1 MMANNDMSRW
11 CVLYTAPKSERKL
24 VQRLHAAGYM
34 AFCPMQIV
42 FKKWKGQTKE
52 VFAPLF
58 PGCVF
63 VEEAAGV
70 DSFVASRSVALLV
83 DTEGKNLS
91 ICADKTELSAKFV
104 HLLQNYNFI
113 F

>member
-11 CVLYTAPKSERKL
+11 CVLYTAAKSERKL

-70 DSFVASRSVALLV
+70 ESFVASRSVALLV

-91 ICADKTELSAKFV
+91 ICADKTELSAG
-104 HLLQNYNFI
+104 I
-113 F
+113 FSKCP

>member
-63 VEEAAGV
+63 VEEAVGW
-70 DSFVASRSVALLV
+70 SRLLLRRV
-83 DTEGKNLS
+83 VYLS
-91 ICADKTELSAKFV
+91 YWTLRVRSCLFAPIKQSCRQSLCIC
-104 HLLQNYNFI
+104 
-113 F
+113 

>member
-58 PGCVF
+58 PDCVF
-63 VEEAAGV
+63 VEEATGV
-70 DSFVASRSVALLV
+70 ELLLLRRV
-83 DTEGKNLS
+83 VYLS
-91 ICADKTELSAKFV
+91 YWTLRVRNCLFAPIKQSCRQGLCV
-104 HLLQNYNFI
+104 C
-113 F
+113 

>member
-70 DSFVASRSVALLV
+70 ESFVASQGGVSFLL
-83 DTEGKNLS
+83 DAEGQKLFV
-91 ICADKTELSAKFV
+91 CADKAELPGNIVF
-104 HLLQNYNFI
+104 
-113 F
+113 

>member
-42 FKKWKGQTKE
+42 FKKGHSLNIIK
-52 VFAPLF
+52 
-58 PGCVF
+58 
-63 VEEAAGV
+63 
-70 DSFVASRSVALLV
+70 
-83 DTEGKNLS
+83 
-91 ICADKTELSAKFV
+91 SA
-104 HLLQNYNFI
+104 N
-113 F
+113 

>member
-1 MMANNDMSRW
+1 MQQDIW
-11 CVLYTAPKSERKL
+11 HFVL
-24 VQRLHAAGYM
+24 
-34 AFCPMQIV
+34 QIV

-70 DSFVASRSVALLV
+70 ESFVVSQGGVSFLL
-83 DTEGKNLS
+83 DAEGQKLFV
-91 ICADKTELSAKFV
+91 CADKAELPAKFV
-104 HLLQNYNFI
+104 HLLK
-113 F
+113 

>member
-58 PGCVF
+58 PDCVF

-70 DSFVASRSVALLV
+70 EHKKSYIPNVAFFMP
-83 DTEGKNLS
+83 GS
-91 ICADKTELSAKFV
+91 IVF
-104 HLLQNYNFI
+104 
-113 F
+113 

>member
-11 CVLYTAPKSERKL
+11 CVLYTASKSERKL

-58 PGCVF
+58 PDCVF

-70 DSFVASRSVALLV
+70 ELFIASQGGVSFLL
-83 DTEGKNLS
+83 DAEGQKLFV
-91 ICADKTELSAKFV
+91 CADKAELPAKFV
-104 HLLQNYNFI
+104 HLLK
-113 F
+113 

>member
-70 DSFVASRSVALLV
+70 ELFIASQGGVSFLPLKVRSCLFAPIKQSCRQSLF
-83 DTEGKNLS
+83 
-91 ICADKTELSAKFV
+91 IC
-104 HLLQNYNFI
+104 
-113 F
+113 

>member
-58 PGCVF
+58 PDCVF

-70 DSFVASRSVALLV
+70 ELFIASQGGVSFLLRVRSCLFAPIKQSCRQSLC
-83 DTEGKNLS
+83 
-91 ICADKTELSAKFV
+91 IC
-104 HLLQNYNFI
+104 
-113 F
+113 

>member
-52 VFAPLF
+52 KCLHLCSPTVFL
-58 PGCVF
+58 
-63 VEEAAGV
+63 
-70 DSFVASRSVALLV
+70 
-83 DTEGKNLS
+83 
-91 ICADKTELSAKFV
+91 
-104 HLLQNYNFI
+104 
-113 F
+113 

>member
-52 VFAPLF
+52 ECLHLCSPTVFL
-58 PGCVF
+58 
-63 VEEAAGV
+63 
-70 DSFVASRSVALLV
+70 
-83 DTEGKNLS
+83 
-91 ICADKTELSAKFV
+91 
-104 HLLQNYNFI
+104 
-113 F
+113 

>member
-24 VQRLHAAGYM
+24 VQRLHVAGYM
-34 AFCPMQIV
+34 AFCPIQIV

-58 PGCVF
+58 PDCVF

-70 DSFVASRSVALLV
+70 ELFIASQGGVSFLL
-83 DTEGKNLS
+83 DAEGQKLFV
-91 ICADKTELSAKFV
+91 CADKAELPARFV
-104 HLLQNYNFI
+104 RLLK
-113 F
+113 

>member
-58 PGCVF
+58 PDCVF

-70 DSFVASRSVALLV
+70 ELFIASQGGVSFLLTLRVRSCLFAPIKQSCRQSLC
-83 DTEGKNLS
+83 
-91 ICADKTELSAKFV
+91 IC
-104 HLLQNYNFI
+104 
-113 F
+113 

>member
-58 PGCVF
+58 PRLCFCRRSGGC
-63 VEEAAGV
+63 G
-70 DSFVASRSVALLV
+70 SFLLLRRVVYLSYWTLKVRSCLFAPIKQSCRQSLF
-83 DTEGKNLS
+83 
-91 ICADKTELSAKFV
+91 IC
-104 HLLQNYNFI
+104 
-113 F
+113 

>member
-70 DSFVASRSVALLV
+70 ESFVASQGGYWTLRVRSCLFAPIKQSCRQSLC
-83 DTEGKNLS
+83 
-91 ICADKTELSAKFV
+91 IC
-104 HLLQNYNFI
+104 
-113 F
+113 

>member
-58 PGCVF
+58 PGCVSYWTLR
-63 VEEAAGV
+63 V
-70 DSFVASRSVALLV
+70 RSCLFAPIKQSCRQSLC
-83 DTEGKNLS
+83 
-91 ICADKTELSAKFV
+91 IC
-104 HLLQNYNFI
+104 
-113 F
+113 

>member
-58 PGCVF
+58 PDCVF

-70 DSFVASRSVALLV
+70 ELFICLLYTSPSPRDVEESRMPS
-83 DTEGKNLS
+83 
-91 ICADKTELSAKFV
+91 SA
-104 HLLQNYNFI
+104 
-113 F
+113 

>member
-58 PGCVF
+58 PDCVF
-63 VEEAAGV
+63 VEEGV
-70 DSFVASRSVALLV
+70 SFLL
-83 DTEGKNLS
+83 DAEGQKLFV
-91 ICADKTELSAKFV
+91 CADKAELPAKFV
-104 HLLQNYNFI
+104 HLLK
-113 F
+113 

>member
-42 FKKWKGQTKE
+42 FKKWKDRPKKCLHLCFPA
-52 VFAPLF
+52 VFL
-58 PGCVF
+58 
-63 VEEAAGV
+63 
-70 DSFVASRSVALLV
+70 
-83 DTEGKNLS
+83 
-91 ICADKTELSAKFV
+91 
-104 HLLQNYNFI
+104 
-113 F
+113 

>member
-1 MMANNDMSRW
+1 MTNNNMSRW
-11 CVLYTAPKSERKL
+11 CVLHTAPKSERKL
-24 VQRLHAAGYM
+24 MQRLNAAGYT

-63 VEEAAGV
+63 VEETTGV
-70 DSFVASRSVALLV
+70 ASFVA
-83 DTEGKNLS
+83 EGKYLFV
-91 ICADKTELSAKFV
+91 CADKAELPAKFV
-104 HLLQNYNFI
+104 HLLK
-113 F
+113 

>member
-58 PGCVF
+58 PDCV
-63 VEEAAGV
+63 G
-70 DSFVASRSVALLV
+70 
-83 DTEGKNLS
+83 T
-91 ICADKTELSAKFV
+91 
-104 HLLQNYNFI
+104 FI
-113 F
+113 KYYKISQLIHTQIIAN

>member
-70 DSFVASRSVALLV
+70 ESCVGSQGGGYLLLEPGGQNRV
-83 DTEGKNLS
+83 VFAGKTVL
-91 ICADKTELSAKFV
+91 AAKFV
-104 HLLQNYNFI
+104 HLLK
-113 F
+113 

>member
-42 FKKWKGQTKE
+42 FKKWKGQNKE

-63 VEEAAGV
+63 VEETTGV
-70 DSFVASRSVALLV
+70 ASFVASQHAVLLV
-83 DTEGKNLS
+83 DAEGKYLS
-91 ICADKTELSAKFV
+91 VCAGKAELSAKFV
-104 HLLQNYNFI
+104 HLLK
-113 F
+113 

>member
-70 DSFVASRSVALLV
+70 ESFVASQGGVSFWTLRVRSCLFAPIKQSCRQSLC
-83 DTEGKNLS
+83 
-91 ICADKTELSAKFV
+91 IC
-104 HLLQNYNFI
+104 
-113 F
+113 

>member
-11 CVLYTAPKSERKL
+11 CVLYTAAKSERKL

-52 VFAPLF
+52 VNVAFLCREALF
-58 PGCVF
+58 F
-63 VEEAAGV
+63 NQTN
-70 DSFVASRSVALLV
+70 S
-83 DTEGKNLS
+83 
-91 ICADKTELSAKFV
+91 
-104 HLLQNYNFI
+104 
-113 F
+113 

>member
-52 VFAPLF
+52 GFAPLVPRLCF
-58 PGCVF
+58 CRRSGGCGAF
-63 VEEAAGV
+63 YCFAGW
-70 DSFVASRSVALLV
+70 
-83 DTEGKNLS
+83 
-91 ICADKTELSAKFV
+91 C
-104 HLLQNYNFI
+104 I
-113 F
+113 FLTGR

>member
-58 PGCVF
+58 PCCVF

-70 DSFVASRSVALLV
+70 ELFIASQGGVSYWTLRVRSCLFAPIKQSCRQSLC
-83 DTEGKNLS
+83 
-91 ICADKTELSAKFV
+91 IC
-104 HLLQNYNFI
+104 
-113 F
+113 

>member
-11 CVLYTAPKSERKL
+11 CVLYTAAKSERKL

-58 PGCVF
+58 PGCGAF
-63 VEEAAGV
+63 YCFAGW
-70 DSFVASRSVALLV
+70 
-83 DTEGKNLS
+83 
-91 ICADKTELSAKFV
+91 C
-104 HLLQNYNFI
+104 I
-113 F
+113 FLTGR

>member
-52 VFAPLF
+52 VFASVPRLCF
-58 PGCVF
+58 CRRSGGCGVVCCF
-63 VEEAAGV
+63 AGW
-70 DSFVASRSVALLV
+70 
-83 DTEGKNLS
+83 
-91 ICADKTELSAKFV
+91 C
-104 HLLQNYNFI
+104 I
-113 F
+113 FLTGR

>member
-63 VEEAAGV
+63 VEEAGCGAFYCFAGW
-70 DSFVASRSVALLV
+70 
-83 DTEGKNLS
+83 
-91 ICADKTELSAKFV
+91 C
-104 HLLQNYNFI
+104 I
-113 F
+113 FLTGR

>member
-58 PGCVF
+58 PDCVF
-63 VEEAAGV
+63 VEEATGV
-70 DSFVASRSVALLV
+70 ELFIASQGGVSFLLALRVRNCLFAPIKQSCRQGLCV
-83 DTEGKNLS
+83 
-91 ICADKTELSAKFV
+91 C
-104 HLLQNYNFI
+104 
-113 F
+113 

>member
-58 PGCVF
+58 PDCVF
-63 VEEAAGV
+63 VEEAARV
-70 DSFVASRSVALLV
+70 VYLSYWTLRVRSCLFAPIKQSCRQSLC
-83 DTEGKNLS
+83 
-91 ICADKTELSAKFV
+91 IC
-104 HLLQNYNFI
+104 
-113 F
+113 